1 MVELCNLKKHEM
13 FLSLK
18 RDLAQVCLYPIFL
31 TRIYACIPI
40 YLSLMSLITNSSFLF
55 SFLFLK
61 QTTQA
66 AHVVEEWVDQTL
78 YEKKDEEFKRY
89 VAQKAWAQT
98 DKKLKK
104 TLLKLTECDKARK
117 SAEAFIKSTER

>member
-1 MVELCNLKKHEM
+1 
-13 FLSLK
+13 
-18 RDLAQVCLYPIFL
+18 
-31 TRIYACIPI
+31 
-40 YLSLMSLITNSSFLF
+40 MSLITNSSFLF

-104 TLLKLTECDKARK
+104 TLLKLTECDKA
-117 SAEAFIKSTER
+117 